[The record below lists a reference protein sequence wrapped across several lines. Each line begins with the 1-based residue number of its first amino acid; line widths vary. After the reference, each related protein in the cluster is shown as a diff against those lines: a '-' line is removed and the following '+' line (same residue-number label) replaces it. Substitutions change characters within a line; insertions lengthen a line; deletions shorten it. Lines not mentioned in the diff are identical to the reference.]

1 MGNTI
6 YWFSNIVERYFFQ
19 SILCL
24 CYDCCES
31 SEIYLFTK
39 DSVGNK
45 LENKSVHGAI
55 SRHWEVDECN
65 T

>member
-1 MGNTI
+1 MLV
-6 YWFSNIVERYFFQ
+6 Y
-19 SILCL
+19 
-24 CYDCCES
+24 
-31 SEIYLFTK
+31 K

-65 T
+65 M